1 MEQENNSNYDEILDQ
16 AEILKIRQEI
26 VFVIILGRLKD
37 ESIRKEL
44 STGSNGNCKLE
55 ENDFHL
61 LDSL

>member
-1 MEQENNSNYDEILDQ
+1 MEQENNNNYDEILDQ
-16 AEILKIRQEI
+16 VELLKLRQGI
-26 VFVIILGRLKD
+26 VFEFILGRLKD
-37 ESIRKEL
+37 ESIRNEL